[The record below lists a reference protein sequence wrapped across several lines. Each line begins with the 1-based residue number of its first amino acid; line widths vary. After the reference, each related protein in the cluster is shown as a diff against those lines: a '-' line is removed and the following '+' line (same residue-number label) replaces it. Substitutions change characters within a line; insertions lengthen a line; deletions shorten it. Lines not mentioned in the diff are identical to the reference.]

1 MQERHQNIQK
11 VRYSSRIDNQK
22 PRISAALW
30 PDMWQACW
38 DTQWH
43 TLQSNLT
50 RKEQEGVRELCAVHP
65 SLGPA
70 IVFLQECNACHNDFK
85 APWSKKK
92 NVQSG
97 TKPACLRITSPGC
110 GVQFFQYACP
120 ISSAESPA
128 LACEKYLTMKKEA
141 GHGVLRHID
150 VAVRIHEVPLGQTCP
165 LPPQGQLPHRS
176 RA

>member
-1 MQERHQNIQK
+1 MILIFLPQVLLFGNTCPREHWRRVNMQERHQNIQK
-11 VRYSSRIDNQK
+11 VRYSSQIDNQK

-110 GVQFFQYACP
+110 GVQFLP
-120 ISSAESPA
+120 ICMPDFFGRKSCIG
-128 LACEKYLTMKKEA
+128 L
-141 GHGVLRHID
+141 
-150 VAVRIHEVPLGQTCP
+150 
-165 LPPQGQLPHRS
+165 
-176 RA
+176 

>member
-1 MQERHQNIQK
+1 MILIFLPQVLLFGNTCPREHWRQVNMQERPQNIQK
-11 VRYSSRIDNQK
+11 VRYSSQIDNQK

-70 IVFLQECNACHNDFK
+70 IVFLQECNACHIDFK

-92 NVQSG
+92 RS
-97 TKPACLRITSPGC
+97 IWHETSLPEDNISRMWGAVLPIC
-110 GVQFFQYACP
+110 MPDFFGRKSC
-120 ISSAESPA
+120 IG
-128 LACEKYLTMKKEA
+128 L
-141 GHGVLRHID
+141 
-150 VAVRIHEVPLGQTCP
+150 
-165 LPPQGQLPHRS
+165 
-176 RA
+176 